1 MNPQEIE
8 KKLAFLR
15 LQWQKYPEK
24 RKIIEI
30 QAKLLRIAQA
40 KKEPEPKLP
49 T

>member
-1 MNPQEIE
+1 MTIE
-8 KKLAFLR
+8 QKLEKLR
-15 LQWQKYPEK
+15 SDWKLYPEK

-40 KKEPEPKLP
+40 KKEPEPRLL